1 MEFLDKDKV
10 YRSVL
15 VELKE
20 ITLGAAKVQESMY
33 WKSVGMES

>member
-1 MEFLDKDKV
+1 MEFLDKDKL

-20 ITLGAAKVQESMY
+20 LTLGTAKVQESLY
-33 WKSVGMES
+33 WKSVGMER